1 MAQRFGGK
9 YSPNANTTGPHST
22 PETGPIPAHRRPVAR
37 HPEENRPVW
46 ITLAAAPFLL
56 GAFGDGPFALIRAL
70 AAFALISG
78 AAWTIREGLRAE
90 FAYVARAAAR
100 RPAFPRKILGSIA
113 FGLGLAVGAQAPE
126 VGLIGSVAI
135 GALGTVISLVA
146 FGLDPLKNKGMD
158 GVDAFQKE
166 RVERVVKEGEA
177 YLTSMRSAIAP
188 TGERRLIERVAR
200 FEASARDLFR
210 VVQED
215 PGDLATARRYMT
227 VYLEGARDATV
238 KFADL
243 WRNTRDAD
251 ARHDY
256 ESLLSDLEANFT
268 ARTKQMLEDG
278 RDGLDVEIEVLRDR
292 LAREG
297 LATAPKQGRN

>member
-1 MAQRFGGK
+1 MAQRYGGK
-9 YSPNANTTGPHST
+9 YSPDTNTPDPHST

-37 HPEENRPVW
+37 HPEENRPFW
-46 ITLAAAPFLL
+46 ITLAAVPFLL
-56 GAFGDGPFALIRAL
+56 GAFGEGPFALIRAL
-70 AAFALISG
+70 AAFGLIAG

-90 FAYVARAAAR
+90 FAYVARAVAR

-126 VGLIGSVAI
+126 VGLIGSIAI

-158 GVDAFQKE
+158 GVDAFQQE

-177 YLTSMRSAIAP
+177 YLSSMRSAIAP
-188 TGERRLIERVAR
+188 SGERALIERVAR

-243 WRNTRDAD
+243 WRTTRDAQ
-251 ARHDY
+251 ARTDY
-256 ESLLSDLEANFT
+256 EALLSDLEANFN
-268 ARTKQMLEDG
+268 ARTKKMLEDG

-297 LATAPKQGRN
+297 LATAPKQG